1 MDTTF
6 SFQLRILLCTHC
18 GAPLEASPAGGQI
31 PCRYCQAVNHLSGR
45 DDRPAFAPQQAP
57 ISEQERLNRLRAQD
71 GKPLLPP
78 PSLQALLPNGQL
90 PAWKVQ
96 EAFAVWQATRQELR
110 VAANFEAAERLLFLT
125 MVLSHSFLEQGDKIR
140 QRAMLESA
148 LEVFTL
154 PRHRQVMRGYLCR
167 SACRLGDLH
176 AAEQWLAPC
185 DRQSDD
191 LETDSEYRYSR
202 AFIDTAKGDWNA
214 VLRSLGGRFED
225 VPIQDAMDA
234 VCSVLRANAW
244 ERLGQ
249 PQVAVALLQQAMA
262 NQGASGRQ
270 AIAKVIEINAGM
282 RLCEQS
288 YPVAQGQH
296 NLAAG
301 KMAAAS
307 ASGGIHKPFLA
318 ISVLCLVASAVCLL
332 VRFTDLLVDV
342 PRGVTSGCGSALVTL
357 LPMGLIFGSIGRAM
371 GKAAARAERL
381 RVHGIAGTGQVIGAQ
396 PTGMSINNVP
406 EMAIRLQIVLPGR
419 PPYEAT
425 TKMLLGASA
434 VHALAPGASV
444 AVRVDPENVS
454 DVLIEAQ

>member
-31 PCRYCQAVNHLSGR
+31 PCRYCHAVNQLSVR
-45 DDRPAFAPQQAP
+45 DDRPAFAPTQAP
-57 ISEQERLNRLRAQD
+57 ISEQERLGRLRAQD

-78 PSLQALLPNGQL
+78 ASLQALVPNGQL

-96 EAFAVWQATRQELR
+96 EALAVWQATRQELR
-110 VAANFEAAERLLFLT
+110 VTANFEAAERLLFLT
-125 MVLSHSFLEQGDKIR
+125 MILSQHFVDQTDRLR

-154 PRHRQVMRGYLCR
+154 PRHRQVMRGFLCR
-167 SACRLGDLH
+167 SACRLGDLQ

-185 DRQSDD
+185 DRLSDD

-202 AFIDTAKGDWNA
+202 AFLDTARGDWNA
-214 VLRSLGGRFED
+214 VLRTLGGRFED

-234 VCSVLRANAW
+234 ACSVLRANAW

-249 PQVAVALLQQAMA
+249 VQSAVGLLQQAMA
-262 NQGASGRQ
+262 QQGASGRQ
-270 AIAKVIEINAGM
+270 AISKVIALNAGM

-288 YPVAQGQH
+288 HP
-296 NLAAG
+296 LAASQHAVVAG
-301 KMAAAS
+301 QAAA
-307 ASGGIHKPFLA
+307 AAVSGGIHKPFFV
-318 ISVLCLVASAVCLL
+318 IGVVCLL
-332 VRFTDLLVDV
+332 ASSVCIVLMLTDLIFDA
-342 PRGVTSGCGSALVTL
+342 PSGAAFGCGIALVTL
-357 LPMGLIFGSIGRAM
+357 LPMGLIFGGIGYAM
-371 GKAAARAERL
+371 GKAAAKAERL
-381 RVHGIAGTGQVIGAQ
+381 QAHGIVGTGQVLGAQ
-396 PTGMSINNVP
+396 PTGMAINHVP
-406 EMAIRLQIVLPGR
+406 QMAIRLQIALPGR

-425 TKMLLGASA
+425 TKMLMSA
-434 VHALAPGASV
+434 NVAHALVPGAMVS
-444 AVRVDPENVS
+444 VRVDPDQPS

>member
-31 PCRYCQAVNHLSGR
+31 PCRYCHAVNLLSVR
-45 DDRPAFAPQQAP
+45 DNRPVFGAPQAP

-96 EAFAVWQATRQELR
+96 EALAVWQATRQELR
-110 VAANFEAAERLLFLT
+110 VTANFEAAERLLFLT
-125 MVLSHSFLEQGDKIR
+125 MVLSHHFVEQSDKLR

-148 LEVFTL
+148 LDVFTL

-167 SACRLGDLH
+167 SACRLGDLQ

-202 AFIDTAKGDWNA
+202 AFIDTARGDWNA

-249 PQVAVALLQQAMA
+249 TQAAVALLQQAMA
-262 NQGASGRQ
+262 NQGANGRQ
-270 AIAKVIEINAGM
+270 AIARVIEINAAM

-288 YPVAQGQH
+288 YPVAHGQH
-296 NLAAG
+296 AVVAG
-301 KMAAAS
+301 KMAAHS
-307 ASGGIHKPFLA
+307 ASGGIHKPFF
-318 ISVLCLVASAVCLL
+318 IIGVLCLVASVVCLFL
-332 VRFTDLLVDV
+332 MLTDLIFDV
-342 PRGVTSGCGSALVTL
+342 PSGAAFGCGIALTTL
-357 LPMGLIFGSIGRAM
+357 LPMGLIFGGIGHAM

-381 RVHGIAGTGQVIGAQ
+381 RVHGIVGTGQVLGAQ

-406 EMAIRLQIVLPGR
+406 QMAIRLQILLHGR

-425 TKMLLGASA
+425 TKMLMS
-434 VHALAPGASV
+434 ASV
-444 AVRVDPENVS
+444 AHALIPGTSVSVRVDPDKLS

>member
-1 MDTTF
+1 MDTAF

-31 PCRYCQAVNHLSGR
+31 PCRYCRAVNQLSVR
-45 DDRPAFAPQQAP
+45 DDRPALAPSQAP
-57 ISEQERLNRLRAQD
+57 ISEQERINRLRAQD

-78 PSLQALLPNGQL
+78 PSLQALVPNGQL

-96 EAFAVWQATRQELR
+96 EALAVWQATRQELR
-110 VAANFEAAERLLFLT
+110 VTANFEAAERLLFLT
-125 MVLSHSFLEQGDKIR
+125 MVLSQHFMEQTDRLR

-148 LEVFTL
+148 LEAFTL
-154 PRHRQVMRGYLCR
+154 PRHRQVMRRYLCR
-167 SACRLGDLH
+167 SACRLGDLQ

-214 VLRSLGGRFED
+214 VLRTLGGRFED

-244 ERLGQ
+244 ERLGHMQ
-249 PQVAVALLQQAMA
+249 AAVGLLQQAMVT
-262 NQGASGRQ
+262 QGASGRQ
-270 AIAKVIEINAGM
+270 TISKVIAINAGM

-288 YPVAQGQH
+288 YPAAEGQH
-296 NLAAG
+296 AIVAG
-301 KMAAAS
+301 KIAAAS
-307 ASGGIHKPFLA
+307 VSGGIHKPFFVIGILCFA
-318 ISVLCLVASAVCLL
+318 ASVVCIFLML
-332 VRFTDLLVDV
+332 TDLIFDV
-342 PRGVTSGCGSALVTL
+342 PSGAAFGCGIALTTL
-357 LPMGLIFGSIGRAM
+357 LPMGLIFGGIGYTL

-381 RVHGIAGTGQVIGAQ
+381 RVHGIMGTGQVLGAQ

-406 EMAIRLQIVLPGR
+406 QMAIRLQILLQGR

-425 TKMLLGASA
+425 TKMLMSA
-434 VHALAPGASV
+434 GFAHALTPGASV
-444 AVRVDPENVS
+444 TVRVDPDQLS

>member
-6 SFQLRILLCTHC
+6 SFQARILLCTHC

-31 PCRYCQAVNHLSGR
+31 PCRYCHAVNQLSVR
-45 DDRPAFAPQQAP
+45 DDRPAFASPQAP
-57 ISEQERLNRLRAQD
+57 ISEQERINRLRAQD

-96 EAFAVWQATRQELR
+96 EALAVWQATRQELR
-110 VAANFEAAERLLFLT
+110 VTANFEAAERLLFLT
-125 MVLSHSFLEQGDKIR
+125 MVLSHHFVEQSDKLR

-167 SACRLGDLH
+167 SACRLGDLQ
-176 AAEQWLAPC
+176 AAEQWLGPC

-202 AFIDTAKGDWNA
+202 AFIDTARGDWNA

-249 PQVAVALLQQAMA
+249 PQAAVALLQQAMA

-270 AIAKVIEINAGM
+270 AISMVIEINAGM

-296 NLAAG
+296 AVVAG
-301 KMAAAS
+301 KAAAD
-307 ASGGIHKPFLA
+307 AVSGGIHKPFFV
-318 ISVLCLVASAVCLL
+318 IGVLCLAASAVCIVLML
-332 VRFTDLLVDV
+332 TDLIFDA
-342 PRGVTSGCGSALVTL
+342 PSGAAFGCGIALVTL
-357 LPMGLIFGSIGRAM
+357 LPMGLIFGGIGYAM

-381 RVHGIAGTGQVIGAQ
+381 RVHGIVGTGQILGAQ

-406 EMAIRLQIVLPGR
+406 QMAIRLQILLQGR

-425 TKMLLGASA
+425 TKMLMSA
-434 VHALAPGASV
+434 GVAHALVPGASV
-444 AVRVDPENVS
+444 SVRVDPDKLS

>member
-6 SFQLRILLCTHC
+6 SFQLQILLCTHC

-31 PCRYCQAVNHLSGR
+31 SCCYCRAVNQLSVR

-57 ISEQERLNRLRAQD
+57 ISEQERINRLRAQD

-78 PSLQALLPNGQL
+78 PSLQALVPNGQL

-96 EAFAVWQATRQELR
+96 EALAVWQATRQELR
-110 VAANFEAAERLLFLT
+110 VTANFEAAERLLFLT
-125 MVLSHSFLEQGDKIR
+125 MVLSQHFMEQTDKLR

-167 SACRLGDLH
+167 SACRLGDLQ

-202 AFIDTAKGDWNA
+202 AFIDTATGDWNA
-214 VLRSLGGRFED
+214 VLRTLGGRFED

-244 ERLGQ
+244 ERLGHMQ
-249 PQVAVALLQQAMA
+249 AAVELLQQAMA
-262 NQGASGRQ
+262 KQGASGRQ
-270 AIAKVIEINAGM
+270 AISKVIGINAGM

-288 YPVAQGQH
+288 YQVAEGQH
-296 NLAAG
+296 ALVAG
-301 KMAAAS
+301 KAAAAS
-307 ASGGIHKPFLA
+307 AGGGIHRTFF
-318 ISVLCLVASAVCLL
+318 INGVLCLAGAAGCMLL
-332 VRFTDLLVDV
+332 MLSDLLFNV
-342 PRGVTSGCGSALVTL
+342 PSGAALGSGIALVTL
-357 LPMGLIFGSIGRAM
+357 LPMGLIFGGIGYTM

-381 RVHGIAGTGQVIGAQ
+381 RVHGILATGQVLGAQ
-396 PTGMSINNVP
+396 TTGMSINNVP
-406 EMAIRLQIVLPGR
+406 QMAIRLQILLQGR

-425 TKMLLGASA
+425 TKMLMSA
-434 VHALAPGASV
+434 GVAHALVPGTSV
-444 AVRVDPENVS
+444 SVRVDPDKLS

>member
-1 MDTTF
+1 MDTAF

-31 PCRYCQAVNHLSGR
+31 PCRYCRAVNQLSVR
-45 DDRPAFAPQQAP
+45 DDRPALAPSQAP
-57 ISEQERLNRLRAQD
+57 ISEQERINRLRAQD

-78 PSLQALLPNGQL
+78 PSLQALVPNGQL

-96 EAFAVWQATRQELR
+96 EALAVWQATRQELR
-110 VAANFEAAERLLFLT
+110 VTANFEAAERLLFLT
-125 MVLSHSFLEQGDKIR
+125 MVLSQHFMEQTDRLR

-148 LEVFTL
+148 LEAFTL

-167 SACRLGDLH
+167 SACRLGDLQ

-214 VLRSLGGRFED
+214 VLRTLGGRFED

-244 ERLGQ
+244 ERLGHMQ
-249 PQVAVALLQQAMA
+249 AAVGLLQQAMVT
-262 NQGASGRQ
+262 QGASGRQ
-270 AIAKVIEINAGM
+270 TISKVIAINAGM

-288 YPVAQGQH
+288 YPAAEGQH
-296 NLAAG
+296 AIVAG
-301 KMAAAS
+301 KIAAAS
-307 ASGGIHKPFLA
+307 VSGGIHKPFFVIGILCFA
-318 ISVLCLVASAVCLL
+318 ASVVCIFLML
-332 VRFTDLLVDV
+332 TDLIFDV
-342 PRGVTSGCGSALVTL
+342 PSGAAFGCGIALTTL
-357 LPMGLIFGSIGRAM
+357 LPMGLIFGGIGYTL

-381 RVHGIAGTGQVIGAQ
+381 RVHGIMGTGQVLGAQ

-406 EMAIRLQIVLPGR
+406 QMAIRLQILLQGR

-425 TKMLLGASA
+425 TKMLMSA
-434 VHALAPGASV
+434 GFAHALTPGASV
-444 AVRVDPENVS
+444 TVRVDPDQLS